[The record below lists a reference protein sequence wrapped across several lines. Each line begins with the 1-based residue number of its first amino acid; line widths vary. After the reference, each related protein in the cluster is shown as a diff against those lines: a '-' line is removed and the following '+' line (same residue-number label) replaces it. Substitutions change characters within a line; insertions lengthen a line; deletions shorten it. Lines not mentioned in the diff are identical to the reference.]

1 VAKTQLIKDLSIE
14 ELRQLIIEKKMAQRK
29 SRIESFQKSG
39 RIIPVTHPM
48 NNAPHFSSTEINPPL
63 QPAYGKKSRAGKRG
77 ILDQFLFLVEILAV
91 VGFLLILF
99 NGYSVIRNLNREISA
114 VLQQPTMTP
123 TPLIHAVILPSGH
136 TPPGSP
142 GGVLPN
148 DSEIPAHLAPM
159 VQSLANLPIPT
170 PGPKQGIRIQIPT
183 IDVDAPIVQG
193 DGWEQLK
200 KGVGQALGTPHP
212 GENGN
217 IVLSAHNDIFGEIFR
232 DLDKLKT
239 GDRIVLYTSQRPF
252 TYIVRETSIVEP
264 TQVEVMAP
272 SEDSEITL
280 VSCYP
285 YLVDNKRIVVKA
297 ELTQ

>member
-1 VAKTQLIKDLSIE
+1 VAEKRSLRDISIE
-14 ELRQLIIEKKMAQRK
+14 ELRQLIIEKKMEQRK
-29 SRIESFQKSG
+29 FRIESFQKSG
-39 RIIPVTHPM
+39 RILPITHPGK
-48 NNAPHFSSTEINPPL
+48 NAPHFGPPDISPPIPSTNVN
-63 QPAYGKKSRAGKRG
+63 KSRTRKRG
-77 ILDQFLFLVEILAV
+77 ILDQFLLLVEILAV

-99 NGYSVIRNLNREISA
+99 NGFNVLRNLNLEIST

-123 TPLIHAVILPSGH
+123 TPLIYAVILPSGH

-148 DSEIPAHLAPM
+148 ESEIPAHLAPM

-170 PGPKQGIRIQIPT
+170 PGPKQGIRIQIPS
-183 IDVDAPIVQG
+183 IKVDAPIVQG

-200 KGVGQALGTPHP
+200 KGVGQTIGTPHP

-217 IVLSAHNDIFGEIFR
+217 IVLTAHNDIFGEIFK

-239 GDRIVLYTSQRPF
+239 GDKIILYTSQRPY
-252 TYIVRETSIVEP
+252 TYIIRDSSIVEP

-272 SEDSEITL
+272 SEESEITL
-280 VSCYP
+280 ISCYP